1 MNKASIKEKYLIYKV
16 RQNKD
21 AEAYGELYDF
31 HVDRIYRFIFFK
43 VRTREEAEDITSE
56 VFLKTWEYVN
66 KTDKKIDNLNA
77 LFYRI
82 ARNAVIDYYRS
93 KSKDANLIDEDQ
105 MLLIEE
111 KRNIREEVEVS
122 LDIENLQPYLLKL
135 KDTYREVIILKYI
148 EEFSIKEISSIID
161 KSSGNVRVLLHRA
174 LAALKEIIEK

>member
-1 MNKASIKEKYLIYKV
+1 MKYLFQIAVK
-16 RQNKD
+16 
-21 AEAYGELYDF
+21 
-31 HVDRIYRFIFFK
+31 
-43 VRTREEAEDITSE
+43 S
-56 VFLKTWEYVN
+56 
-66 KTDKKIDNLNA
+66 NL
-77 LFYRI
+77 
-82 ARNAVIDYYRS
+82 NAVIDYYRS